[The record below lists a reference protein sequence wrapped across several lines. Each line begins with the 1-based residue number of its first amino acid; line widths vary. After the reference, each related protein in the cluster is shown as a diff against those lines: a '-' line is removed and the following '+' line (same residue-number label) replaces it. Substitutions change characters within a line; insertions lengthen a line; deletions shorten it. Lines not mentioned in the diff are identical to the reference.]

1 MKTLLSRNGGRKE
14 DCVTGW
20 FVPEPFFSGR
30 GLLGVCQPQWFD
42 KTGTLGEKMGRIP
55 YFVPREPLIA
65 IVGEL
70 GPYDLNEVNLGLHL
84 GDASQGGWL

>member
-1 MKTLLSRNGGRKE
+1 
-14 DCVTGW
+14 
-20 FVPEPFFSGR
+20 
-30 GLLGVCQPQWFD
+30 
-42 KTGTLGEKMGRIP
+42 MGRIP

-84 GDASQGGWL
+84 GDTSQGGWLELSCVSLSQLGWFGRM